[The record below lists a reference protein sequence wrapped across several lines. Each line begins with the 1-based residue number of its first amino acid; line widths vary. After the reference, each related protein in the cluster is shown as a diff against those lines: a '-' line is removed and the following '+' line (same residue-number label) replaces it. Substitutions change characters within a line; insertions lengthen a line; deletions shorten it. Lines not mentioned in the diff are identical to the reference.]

1 MRRVFL
7 GLCLITVSVVAV
19 SCSSGEVGQGTTI
32 VTATPSTSSA
42 ATTSTPPPSSTAP
55 MRTVTVT
62 NGPST
67 TRRTVTRVV
76 QVPAPSSSG
85 ALTNLLD
92 NASVA
97 DPSGYYDG
105 GELFFDSP
113 SQNIGC
119 YLGSSGTASCA
130 IHDYDFPQNGPDC
143 NAGIAADL
151 DESGYPSLLDCS
163 AYFPVANR
171 GQVLQYGTALENGD
185 VACVS
190 EPAGVTCV
198 NTASQ
203 SGFTISKQAFTPVY

>member
-42 ATTSTPPPSSTAP
+42 ATTSTPPPSSSVP

-62 NGPST
+62 NGPRT

-76 QVPAPSSSG
+76 QIPAPSSSG
-85 ALTNLLD
+85 ALSNLLD
-92 NASVA
+92 NSSFA
-97 DPSGYYDG
+97 DPSAYADG
-105 GELFFDSP
+105 SDLFFDSP

-119 YLGSSGTASCA
+119 FLDGSGTASCS

-143 NAGIAADL
+143 NTGIAASID
-151 DESGYPSLLDCS
+151 DSGYPSLLDCS
-163 AYFPVANR
+163 AYYPVADR
-171 GQVLQYGTALENGD
+171 GAVLPYGTALEDGG

-190 EPAGVTCV
+190 EVAGVSCF
-198 NTASQ
+198 NTTSF